1 MEIVENN
8 YIEQKANGSTKDE
21 VYEVECEYCNS
32 KLKITKKDV
41 NYGWL
46 GEPYITCPCC
56 KKNCDIDFLPGIE
69 ITASNITYPIH
80 FLKVNKDQR
89 NVVHIEDSKINK
101 SIQDGIEYFRA
112 NKDEYVWYTQY
123 GDSHINMYRYD
134 GDEEYYVVVTQDYF
148 EACIEFEKEDY

>member
-1 MEIVENN
+1 M
-8 YIEQKANGSTKDE
+8 
-21 VYEVECEYCNS
+21 
-32 KLKITKKDV
+32 
-41 NYGWL
+41 
-46 GEPYITCPCC
+46 
-56 KKNCDIDFLPGIE
+56 
-69 ITASNITYPIH
+69 
-80 FLKVNKDQR
+80 NKDQR